1 MAFPLNTDPAHI
13 AKQAVNLRRD
23 IVEMLGAAG
32 SGHTGGSLSI
42 ADLLS
47 VLYYA
52 ELRHDP
58 SRPDWPERDRFVLSK
73 GHAAP
78 ALYSVLARTGYF
90 PLEKLATLRKLN
102 SMLQGHPDMNKTP
115 GVEMST
121 GSLGQGLSVA
131 CGMAAMARVA
141 TTPPAYRVYTVL
153 GDGELNEGQVWEA
166 AMSAAHYGLGNLCAM
181 VDKNG
186 LQIDGATCSVMNVEP
201 VADKWQAFGWNV
213 ITLDGHNYDQI
224 LSGFKAARA
233 ETEKPT
239 VLVANTV
246 KGKGVSFTENQVCWH
261 GVAPDDEQVCM
272 ALDELK

>member
-1 MAFPLNTDPAHI
+1 MVFPKNPDPTLLAREALTI
-13 AKQAVNLRRD
+13 RRD
-23 IVEMLGAAG
+23 IVEMLSRAG

-42 ADLLS
+42 VDLLA

-52 ELRHDP
+52 ELKHDP
-58 SRPDWPERDRFVLSK
+58 ARPDWPERDRFVLSK

-90 PLEKLATLRKLN
+90 PVEKLVTLRKLN
-102 SMLQGHPDMNKTP
+102 SILQGHPDMNKTP

-131 CGMAAMARVA
+131 CGMAAMARLA
-141 TTPPAYRVYTVL
+141 PGPPAYRVYALL
-153 GDGELNEGQVWEA
+153 GDGELNEGQVWEG
-166 AMSAAHYGLGNLCAM
+166 AMSAAHYGLNNLCAL

-186 LQIDGATCSVMNVEP
+186 LQIDGETCAIMNVDP
-201 VADKWQAFGWNV
+201 VADKWRAFGWNV
-213 ITLDGHNYDQI
+213 VTLDGHDYGQI

-239 VLVANTV
+239 VLIAKTV

-261 GVAPDDEQVCM
+261 GIAPDHEQVCL